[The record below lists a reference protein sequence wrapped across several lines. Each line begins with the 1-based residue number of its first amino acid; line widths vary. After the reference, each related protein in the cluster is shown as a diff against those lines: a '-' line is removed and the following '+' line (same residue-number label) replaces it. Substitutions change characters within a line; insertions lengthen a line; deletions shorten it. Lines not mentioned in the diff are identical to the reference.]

1 MIGVLCP
8 SRGKPEG
15 LKRLIGNVQRTAQ
28 SAEVLAYV
36 DEDEW
41 DAYSEV
47 IQGTQYIIGPRVGL
61 VASVNAL
68 VQAFPSYSTYI
79 LAGDDV
85 SISPRGWDVWLEKQ
99 FENFPG
105 RLGVVSAHHSGG
117 DFCNFPALSR
127 EWIAAVGHF
136 GWPLCRHY
144 TFDTI
149 IQVLGEATD
158 FVHSQASQLHIE
170 HPVFDEVSKREA
182 IKDDALVFLV
192 WYAKQRRMF
201 ISSLNDKRAA
211 SEVPVSLK

>member
-28 SAEVLAYV
+28 SAEVLAYI

-41 DAYSEV
+41 DSYKDALK
-47 IQGTQYIIGPRVGL
+47 GTQYIIGPRVGL

-85 SISPRGWDVWLEKQ
+85 SIGPKGWDVWLERQ
-99 FENFPG
+99 FERFPG
-105 RLGVVSAHHSGG
+105 RLGVVSAHHNGW
-117 DFCNFPALSR
+117 DVCNFPALSR
-127 EWIAAVGHF
+127 EWIATVGHF
-136 GWPLCRHY
+136 AWPLCKHY

-170 HPVFDEVSKREA
+170 HPVFDEASKREA

-192 WYAKQRRMF
+192 WYAEVRKKF
-201 ISSLNDKRAA
+201 IASLNAKRAA
-211 SEVPVSLK
+211 SEVPVPLQ